1 MRAKIKIVEAAVR
14 TEVLEAKRDSL
25 VKECLKIREENV
37 NLRNW

>member
-14 TEVLEAKRDSL
+14 IEVLEAKRDSL
-25 VKECLKIREENV
+25 VTEYLKIREENV